1 MVLQPAL
8 RETRR
13 FGRAALTTLLI
24 GIGGAAIATLPL
36 GDSAFAGNGNGNGG
50 GHGHDGGHG
59 GGNSGGHGGGNG
71 GGHGGGN
78 GGGNGN
84 GAGGK
89 GSGQGAGG
97 KSQSRSH
104 DGSGKS
110 AKTGRPG
117 DDGTMAADS
126 TGDDMSASDD
136 QSMSPHNLGKLNG
149 FFHASST
156 ALAQA
161 SPNSAIGR
169 ISHGFKS
176 AVSDFAKANNTEQDP
191 DNANAAPPAG
201 PSVDD
206 LGGILARAT
215 NKTVTATQV
224 KAIIDRLAEQN
235 PADQSLNDFAASV
248 DNATVQDIADAA
260 NAAQSGEAPDDA
272 ADDDSADS
280 DAGSTPDGSTPD
292 GSDDSAGDDGTVAAT
307 AAN

>member
-1 MVLQPAL
+1 MVFQPTL

-36 GDSAFAGNGNGNGG
+36 GDPAFAGNGNGNGG

-59 GGNSGGHGGGNG
+59 GGGNSGGHGGGN

-78 GGGNGN
+78 GGGNG
-84 GAGGK
+84 AGGK
-89 GSGQGAGG
+89 ESGQGASGNT
-97 KSQSRSH
+97 QSRSH
-104 DGSGKS
+104 DGSGKG
-110 AKTGRPG
+110 AKAGQPG
-117 DDGTMAADS
+117 DDAMAADS
-126 TGDDMSASDD
+126 IGDDTSASDD
-136 QSMSPHNLGKLNG
+136 QSMSPRNLGKLNG

-191 DNANAAPPAG
+191 NNPNAAPPAG
-201 PSVDD
+201 LSVDD

-215 NKTVTATQV
+215 NKTVTGTQV
-224 KAIIDRLAEQN
+224 KAIVDRLAEQN
-235 PADQSLNDFAASV
+235 PDDQSLNDFADSM
-248 DNATVQDIADAA
+248 DDATSQDIADAA
-260 NAAQSGEAPDDA
+260 NAAKSGEAPDATDDA
-272 ADDDSADS
+272 GIASGDADDTADESAS
-280 DAGSTPDGSTPD
+280 DPS
-292 GSDDSAGDDGTVAAT
+292 TVATTT